1 MKLTFFR
8 ILLSA
13 AFCIALLSCSDDDD
27 KKNDNKFT
35 VEGVTVPIMEGLS
48 SVYQTEDSDGN
59 AVYDWHIAL
68 QGDDRKTSGEVEFSL
83 YHDEGSSLTAGTYS
97 FDSEVNTNMDAFTF
111 RGVHAFTYITE
122 TDEEIVYEQ
131 AAKSGTIKVEKS
143 GETYTFTVDVVL
155 EGSAGD
161 ISIKG
166 YYKGALE
173 QD

>member
-13 AFCIALLSCSDDDD
+13 AFCIALLSCSDDD
-27 KKNDNKFT
+27 KENPNKFT
-35 VEGVTVPIMEGLS
+35 VEGVTVPIKEGLS
-48 SVYQTEDSDGN
+48 SVTETEDSDGN
-59 AVYDWHIAL
+59 TVYDWHIAL
-68 QGDDRKTSGEVEFSL
+68 QGDDGKTSGEVEFSL
-83 YHDEGSSLTAGTYS
+83 FQGEGSSLIAGTYS
-97 FDSEVNTNMDAFTF
+97 FDSEWMTNMDPFTF
-111 RGVHAFTYITE
+111 RSVHAFTYVTE
-122 TDEEIVYEQ
+122 TGKELSYEQ

-155 EGSAGD
+155 VGSAGD

-166 YYKGALE
+166 YYKGTLE